1 MALNP
6 PINSNGEP
14 FRIEGEHFVMQRRG
28 IDFEIKIEEL
38 GKMKGSGMVSYMQID
53 NKNSLF

>member
-28 IDFEIKIEEL
+28 IDFEIKVEEL

-53 NKNSLF
+53 NNNSLF